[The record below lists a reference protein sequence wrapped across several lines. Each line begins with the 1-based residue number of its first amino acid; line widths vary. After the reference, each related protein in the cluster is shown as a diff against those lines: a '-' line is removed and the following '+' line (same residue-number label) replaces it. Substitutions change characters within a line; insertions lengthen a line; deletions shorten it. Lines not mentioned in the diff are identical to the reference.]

1 MTHYLDVTVAA
12 VQAAPVY
19 FDRESSTEKACRLI
33 HEAAKNGATLAAFG
47 ETWLPGYPFFVW
59 GFAHNRSLFWQA
71 AAEYI
76 ASAVEIPSPT
86 TDRLCEAAKTAGIDV
101 VIGVVEL
108 DERTR
113 ASVYSTLLF
122 IGRDGEILGR
132 HRKLKPTH
140 MERTMWGE
148 GDAHGLR
155 VHERPYG
162 RLSGLN
168 CWEHNM
174 MLPGYVLAAQGTQF
188 HVAAWPGR
196 ERTTVP
202 PNEQAYTRQL
212 LLSRAYASQAGAYV
226 ISVAGLLGPD
236 SMPERYGELGR
247 SYELTGDSVII
258 DPRGEVIAGPAK
270 GETILLAH
278 CSQEALLAAKSAI
291 DIGGH
296 YSRPDIFQL
305 HVNDQ
310 PLQRVRRLEANST
323 ATTAGIP
330 RPEDA
335 SHAREISHG
344 SEHASIEGLRRAVP
358 PSNSSVQRTPRRR
371 R

>member
-1 MTHYLDVTVAA
+1 MTQYLDVTVAA

-19 FDRESSTEKACRLI
+19 FDREGSTDKACRLI
-33 HEAAKNGATLAAFG
+33 HEAADGGATLAAFG

-76 ASAVEIPSPT
+76 ANAVEIPSPT
-86 TDRLCEAAKTAGIDV
+86 TDRLCQAAKTAGIDV
-101 VIGVVEL
+101 VIGIVEL

-113 ASVYSTLLF
+113 GSVYSTLLF
-122 IGRDGEILGR
+122 IGRDGQILGR

-140 MERTMWGE
+140 MERTMWAE

-174 MLPGYVLAAQGTQF
+174 MLPGYVLAAGGTQF
-188 HVAAWPGR
+188 HVATWPGR
-196 ERTTVP
+196 ERATVP
-202 PNEQAYTRQL
+202 PTEQAYTKQL
-212 LLSRAYASQAGAYV
+212 LLSRAFASQAGAYV
-226 ISVAGLLGPD
+226 ISVGGLLAPD
-236 SMPERYGELGR
+236 SMPERYRELGR

-258 DPRGEVIAGPAK
+258 DPRGEIIAGPAQ
-270 GETILLAH
+270 GETILFAR
-278 CSQEALLAAKSAI
+278 CSHEAVLAAKSAN
-291 DIGGH
+291 DAGGH

-305 HVNDQ
+305 RVNDGVLPRVWRREAGATAPIGGALGPGRISRPRGRSDDSVLQ
-310 PLQRVRRLEANST
+310 PETPEL
-323 ATTAGIP
+323 ATT
-330 RPEDA
+330 
-335 SHAREISHG
+335 
-344 SEHASIEGLRRAVP
+344 
-358 PSNSSVQRTPRRR
+358 
-371 R
+371 